1 MHTLTRQTGVTLVEL
16 MITITVLAILA
27 SIASPAMN
35 IMDNRR
41 LTAASQAVYENL
53 QLARTEAIKQSRDMF
68 FVVDPGTGGSGWCIG
83 ISDAAECDCH
93 QTTVAGTDACTI
105 IAAVESGN
113 ATRVLRRV
121 SGNDFRNITLTAPAA
136 ASEVQFNFIRGTA
149 TPELTLSV
157 QTPKNQQRSVTVNP
171 AGRIALN

>member
-41 LTAASQAVYENL
+41 LTAASQSLYENL

-68 FVVDPGTGGSGWCIG
+68 FVVDPGDGSGWCIG
-83 ISDAAECDCH
+83 ISDTTGCDCQ
-93 QTTVAGTDACTI
+93 QTAVAEEDACTI

-136 ASEVQFNFIRGTA
+136 ASEVRFNFVRGTA
-149 TPELTLSV
+149 DQTLTLSV
-157 QTPKNQQRSVTVNP
+157 QTPKNQQRSVTVNL